1 MGVVGRRAGLGT
13 VGPSR
18 RRPPAPYD
26 PLKTAFDF
34 SSYCPGAPIGVV
46 PLLSLI
52 HISEPTRPY

>member
-13 VGPSR
+13 VGPSW

-46 PLLSLI
+46 PLQA
-52 HISEPTRPY
+52 RGF